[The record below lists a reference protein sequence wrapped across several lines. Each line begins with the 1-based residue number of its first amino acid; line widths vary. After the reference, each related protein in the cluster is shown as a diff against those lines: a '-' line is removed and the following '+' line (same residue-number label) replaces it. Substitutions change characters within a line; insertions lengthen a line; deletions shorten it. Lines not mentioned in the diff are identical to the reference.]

1 MAGTAKCIAFANQKG
16 GTGKTTSCISIAG
29 FLAKGGNKVLV
40 VDFDPQANATSGL
53 GIDGAFLEYTVY
65 DAIIDQCDG
74 HEGVPLR
81 RVIVGTDIENLHL
94 APSEPDLIAAEV
106 IMPDH
111 GDRTSILKRTVE
123 VMRSM
128 YDYILIDLPST
139 LGFLTINGLCASDQ
153 VVVTLDPSVYSL
165 EAFENLKALFNDI
178 KKMGKHPI
186 DRITAILI
194 KYVKQDDLFKIIFG
208 RRTPSEEV
216 MAALK
221 RKFEEVFVVPESM
234 MVYEAQKAGIP
245 ISHYAPRD
253 RAGRAYAKIAQH
265 IGNRPARGN
274 GRCKR

>member
-1 MAGTAKCIAFANQKG
+1 VAGTAKCIAFANEKG

-53 GIDGAFLEYTVY
+53 GIDGASLEYTVY

-74 HEGVPLR
+74 YDGVPLR
-81 RVIVGTDIENLHL
+81 QVIVGTDIKNLHL

-106 IMPDH
+106 IMQGNRDK
-111 GDRTSILKRTVE
+111 TSILKRTVE

-139 LGFLTINGLCASDQ
+139 LGLLTINGICASDH

-165 EAFENLKALFNDI
+165 EAVENLKALFNDI
-178 KKMGKHPI
+178 EKMGRHPVE
-186 DRITAILI
+186 RITAVLI
-194 KYVKQDDLFKIIFG
+194 KYVKQDDVFKIIFG
-208 RRTPSEEV
+208 RHTPSEEV
-216 MAALK
+216 SAALK
-221 RKFEEVFVVPESM
+221 QKFEEVFVVPESIR
-234 MVYEAQKAGIP
+234 VYEAQKAGMP

-253 RAGRAYAKIAQH
+253 RAGRAYAKIAHH
-265 IGNRPARGN
+265 IRGRPA
-274 GRCKR
+274 CA